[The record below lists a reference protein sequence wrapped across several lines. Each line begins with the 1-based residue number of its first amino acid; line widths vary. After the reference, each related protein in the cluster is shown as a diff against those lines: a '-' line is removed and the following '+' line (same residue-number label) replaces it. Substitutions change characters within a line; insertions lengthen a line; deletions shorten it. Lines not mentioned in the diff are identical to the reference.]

1 MLWPSKTLKMLQL
14 PALESL
20 IAKFVVRTPLLRSLV
35 APVSNWYMGATTARK
50 YGNCRI
56 EEPGSGLQKRRVG
69 MGGVR
74 VGGKE
79 G

>member
-1 MLWPSKTLKMLQL
+1 MLQL

-56 EEPGSGLQKRRVG
+56 EEQDIWGNGWCPGRW
-69 MGGVR
+69 
-74 VGGKE
+74 E
-79 G
+79 GRTTPLFFSSLFSK